1 MRISK
6 DFRLNRELQA
16 DKLNQASSKFSAM
29 IQRLAGDDGVYIEI
43 PAQIMR
49 DQSRSFLIEK
59 NYEISDLV
67 YTI

>member
-49 DQSRSFLIEK
+49 D
-59 NYEISDLV
+59 
-67 YTI
+67 